1 MPKRWAKTL
10 VAFLLEGYYGKFNAV
25 LNGVRIV
32 GIYGKVAIE
41 AASLVQDRRA
51 SPTEAWRTA
60 AQAIES
66 ESSRRK
72 GCPRSTFIGLCESGR
87 IRNIPAGNY
96 GGRPGSKNAEYGVKM
111 LDTLLKSPKLAEDR
125 VLWHAIGN
133 DGLSPNGQ
141 MDVVISLWRAG
152 KLI

>member
-1 MPKRWAKTL
+1 M
-10 VAFLLEGYYGKFNAV
+10 
-25 LNGVRIV
+25 
-32 GIYGKVAIE
+32 
-41 AASLVQDRRA
+41 
-51 SPTEAWRTA
+51 EAWRTA

-66 ESSRRK
+66 ESSRKK

-96 GGRPGSKNAEYGVKM
+96 GGRPASKNAEYGIKA
-111 LDTLLKSPKLAEDR
+111 LDTLLRSPELAEDR

-152 KLI
+152 KLILSDPSSSPRIGDFEESHIVQGRLGC